1 MLRPHGTLKFCTW
14 TTIIFMSGQ
23 SRGIALPQLERRIT
37 WHRALA
43 VPNLH
48 ADLAAAGERRGG
60 ESAQE
65 AAGLNAP
72 RTRRCG

>member
-1 MLRPHGTLKFCTW
+1 MLWQHATFMFCTG
-14 TTIIFMSGQ
+14 TTIVFIRGP
-23 SRGIALPQLERRIT
+23 SRGIALPQLDRRIP
-37 WHRALA
+37 WHRPLA

-48 ADLAAAGERRGG
+48 TDLAAAGERRGG